1 MSDTDAEVCSQHLE
15 ALAIKRLRRE
25 FRSSCFGDII
35 STTGISRSIAGLLY
49 NIGRLGQLRSAALEF
64 GDQNHWFWEASEA
77 DLDGLE
83 LQLDQ
88 ILLGRN
94 NLEKAFET
102 SVNRL
107 NHIEGQYNDD
117 ELQHTIDLNRYNDAL
132 VHCARIALL
141 ERVKCVNAEDERISA
156 STQRVFN
163 LCSLIHDSSH
173 TAKLLVLPLYM
184 VGMRDKTP
192 ETRSFVRSRLQSLD
206 DIIVTDTRALLGI
219 LEERWAISMGPEI
232 SPPNKGYAFEVTKG
246 ERFRIVDIHGLQ
258 IAGFMAW
265 VNEPGLREH
274 VRMSYTRFRLQGVS
288 PDIGEHLRTNHD
300 TPALTIT
307 ADTCKVHDMT
317 FMPCF
322 PEIYAECGLEGHR
335 SCTMNITEAM
345 EPYGITSR
353 LKLPDPFNIFMNS
366 LFVHTKR

>member
-1 MSDTDAEVCSQHLE
+1 MLTLHRATLNPFYLLRASFHPCRKLSRELFLNKEFIFFVQCLGCMHTTAMLSPGNYKLKAPDFLSIISNNDGSKGNAQESPDLAASRPNLMSDTDAEVCSQHLE

-232 SPPNKGYAFEVTKG
+232 SPPNKG
-246 ERFRIVDIHGLQ
+246 
-258 IAGFMAW
+258 M
-265 VNEPGLREH
+265 
-274 VRMSYTRFRLQGVS
+274 
-288 PDIGEHLRTNHD
+288 
-300 TPALTIT
+300 
-307 ADTCKVHDMT
+307 
-317 FMPCF
+317 
-322 PEIYAECGLEGHR
+322 
-335 SCTMNITEAM
+335 
-345 EPYGITSR
+345 
-353 LKLPDPFNIFMNS
+353 
-366 LFVHTKR
+366 